1 MPDAFSDS
9 PSSMPAP
16 RSPAPGDPALAGEA
30 ARQAALDA
38 YRLFDTGPEPALDDI
53 VRLVTRVCDVPGAV
67 LSLIDRDLQ
76 RFKARIGIDCD
87 STPRRVSICDHTIRT
102 PETPLV
108 IPDVARDPRFADLT
122 LRIGGEPVRFYAGV
136 PVLGREGHAL
146 GALCAMDVRPREL
159 ADEQLDSLRILAR
172 QTRHLLELR
181 CFARDQRRLAEERA
195 STLRKAEASR
205 QYLQEE
211 MAQIL
216 QSARMDPLTGLLNR
230 AALQQLRSDP
240 DALRRLDAG
249 PYCLV
254 VLDIDHFKRINDT
267 HGHREGDRALRAVG
281 EAVEASIRHDDVAVR
296 FGGEEFL
303 LVLPETGVEAAV
315 EVAERIRAAVA
326 GLELPFS
333 PALTVSAGVA
343 AGDPALGQPEAVFE
357 RADRALYRAKEGGRD
372 RVVVA
377 DAD

>member
-1 MPDAFSDS
+1 MPTAR
-9 PSSMPAP
+9 PSAPGGPAP
-16 RSPAPGDPALAGEA
+16 AGEV

-38 YRLFDTGPEPALDDI
+38 YRLFDTGPEPAFDDI

-76 RFKARIGIDCD
+76 RFKARVGIDCD

-102 PETPLV
+102 PGAPLV

-122 LRIGGEPVRFYAGV
+122 LRIGGEPVRFYAGF
-136 PVLGREGHAL
+136 PVLGRDGHAL
-146 GALCAMDVRPREL
+146 GALCAMDVRPRML

-172 QTRHLLELR
+172 QTQHLLELR

-205 QYLQEE
+205 HYLQEE

-216 QSARMDPLTGLLNR
+216 ASARMDPLTGLLNR

-281 EAVEASIRHDDVAVR
+281 EVVEASIRHDDVAVR

-326 GLELPFS
+326 RLELPFS
-333 PALTVSAGVA
+333 PTLTVSAGVA
-343 AGDPALGQPEAVFE
+343 TGDPAQGPPETVFE
-357 RADRALYRAKEGGRD
+357 RADRALYLAKEGGRD

-377 DAD
+377 DAG